1 MSGRW
6 RVILSLVLDD
16 GTDTVD
22 IKVFDDVAEKLI
34 GLDALEAKM
43 KMEELSDQNAATQ
56 KLVMKEFMVKGRVIE
71 DTYGD
76 EPKKVINV
84 NEISMIDLSKK
95 SDEFL
100 SSFD

>member
-1 MSGRW
+1 
-6 RVILSLVLDD
+6 
-16 GTDTVD
+16 
-22 IKVFDDVAEKLI
+22 
-34 GLDALEAKM
+34 
-43 KMEELSDQNAATQ
+43 
-56 KLVMKEFMVKGRVIE
+56 MVKGRVIE